1 VNQHRV
7 GIDRL
12 QPSTDRVG
20 ALLSAFDRF
29 ANFQT
34 GQNSARK
41 FALAFADY
49 DPNRFDSRMC
59 GEGFDSPAQDGFIAE
74 FSVLLGQTSTH
85 AFAFPGGD
93 DECGNGHGAGV

>member
-1 VNQHRV
+1 VNQHSV

-34 GQNSARK
+34 GQSSARK

-49 DPNRFDSRMC
+49 DPNRFHGRVR
-59 GEGFDSPAQDGFIAE
+59 EQGFDGSPKDGFPRKEAI
-74 FSVLLGQTSTH
+74 LLGESSTH
-85 AFAFPGGD
+85 AFAFAGGD
-93 DECGNGHGAGV
+93 DECGEGHGAGV